1 MHTPSN
7 KQELESYLGLVN
19 YLKRHSYQL
28 THLTKPFNDL
38 MQKNAIFS
46 WESSQD
52 EAFQAIKKVIT
63 SAPVLE
69 FYDVQANHVIQT
81 DASNK
86 GFGAVLLQNDKPVIF
101 AGRGLLPAEHNYST
115 IEKEL
120 AAIVFALRRMH
131 HFIHGGKV
139 LVQTDHKPLVA
150 MFNRQVHLSS
160 MRQQRLLLKLYEYD
174 VQMEYLKG
182 KNNVIADALSRL
194 TASTEQIV
202 EPDTVIPVHTITS
215 TINASESRLERL
227 RKATASDSIMNQLSH
242 YIIHG
247 WPTHRH
253 LSDPLTFD
261 YWNYKSEISI
271 EDGII
276 FKGDK
281 LVIPEAERVSYT
293 KDLHVGHLGEE
304 KTLLRARQLVFWPN
318 LTNDIRAVVSGCTSC
333 QADRP
338 ALQREPMIP
347 HEMPARPWEVVGIDF
362 FEWNGSHYLLI
373 ADIFSKFPVIRGM
386 TVTTTMKTIAV
397 LKTVF
402 GEYGVPQQI
411 MTDQGPQFTSQEF
424 QEFTN
429 SYEINTKHSSPRY
442 PQSNGFIEAMV
453 KTVKGILIRARDSGT
468 DPQLAMLIYRTT
480 PFKAVP
486 QNS

>member
-1 MHTPSN
+1 VPVKQHSEWVNSAVSVDKPDGSIRLCLDPSDINKAIERNQYHMRSIDEISAELHGAKHFTLMDAKSGYWQVKLNEKSSFLTTFNTPWGKYRFLRLPFGLKVSSDVFQERLDSILINSPGVTGIADDCLITGKTLQEHDLNLLHLLHLARLNNLKFNEKKLQFRTTSCKFFGQVLTPEGIKIDPDKVRAIQEMHTPSN

-38 MQKNAIFS
+38 MQKNAKFS

-160 MRQQRLLLKLYEYD
+160 IRQQRLLLKLHEYD

-182 KNNVIADALSRL
+182 INKVIADALSRL
-194 TASTEQIV
+194 TGSTEQIV
-202 EPDTVIPVHTITS
+202 EPNIIITVHTITS
-215 TINASESRLERL
+215 TIKCLGVPT
-227 RKATASDSIMNQLSH
+227 RKATQSH
-242 YIIHG
+242 CIRQHHE
-247 WPTHRH
+247 PAVT
-253 LSDPLTFD
+253 
-261 YWNYKSEISI
+261 
-271 EDGII
+271 
-276 FKGDK
+276 
-281 LVIPEAERVSYT
+281 
-293 KDLHVGHLGEE
+293 LH
-304 KTLLRARQLVFWPN
+304 
-318 LTNDIRAVVSGCTSC
+318 C
-333 QADRP
+333 
-338 ALQREPMIP
+338 
-347 HEMPARPWEVVGIDF
+347 PWLA
-362 FEWNGSHYLLI
+362 N
-373 ADIFSKFPVIRGM
+373 
-386 TVTTTMKTIAV
+386 TQT
-397 LKTVF
+397 
-402 GEYGVPQQI
+402 PQ
-411 MTDQGPQFTSQEF
+411 
-424 QEFTN
+424 
-429 SYEINTKHSSPRY
+429 
-442 PQSNGFIEAMV
+442 
-453 KTVKGILIRARDSGT
+453 
-468 DPQLAMLIYRTT
+468 
-480 PFKAVP
+480 
-486 QNS
+486 